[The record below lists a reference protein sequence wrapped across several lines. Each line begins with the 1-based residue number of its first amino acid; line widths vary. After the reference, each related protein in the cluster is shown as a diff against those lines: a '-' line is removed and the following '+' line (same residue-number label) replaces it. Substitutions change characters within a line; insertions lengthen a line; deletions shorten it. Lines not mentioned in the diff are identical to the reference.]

1 MGLTAWFS
9 EPTQA
14 PNVLFPFLH
23 LTGDIAGIQQQ
34 LEVIE
39 RPGVNGVGVYLTGLR
54 GEPFGMESSCDYGT
68 RAAAWQAY
76 AAYVSRVGTRL
87 SLYKYGGQYLGD
99 FLVMKVTMKPL
110 KNASAAN
117 GGINLTDGYSGV
129 VLQCSWQLRGV

>member
-23 LTGDIAGIQQQ
+23 LTGDVAGVQQQ
-34 LEVIE
+34 LEVVE
-39 RPGVNGVGVYLTGLR
+39 RPGVNGFGVYRTGLR
-54 GEPFGMESSCDYGT
+54 GETFSMDSACDYGT
-68 RAAAWQAY
+68 RAAALQAY
-76 AAYVSRVGTRL
+76 AGYVSRVGTRL
-87 SLYKYGGQYLGD
+87 RLFKYGGQSLGD
-99 FLVMKVTMKPL
+99 VVVMRVVMKPL

-117 GGINLTDGYSGV
+117 GGINLTDGSSGV